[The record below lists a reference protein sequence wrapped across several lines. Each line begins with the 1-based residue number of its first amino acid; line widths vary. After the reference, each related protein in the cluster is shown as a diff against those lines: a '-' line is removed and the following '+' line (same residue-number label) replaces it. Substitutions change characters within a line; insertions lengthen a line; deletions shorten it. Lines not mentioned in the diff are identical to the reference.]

1 MVFAEVTQPS
11 LPKLSIRLAFSFLSQ
26 SPVSQL
32 LFPGSAGL
40 IGIVLTIVVLAAPA
54 ASRTANGIAAL
65 LVPTLAYVAWRLI
78 EFIAPMAATIDPRDP
93 VEEFDIWLTG
103 AVALLTLAALTCV
116 VRLVAVAFRR
126 VPLSRSARLAR

>member
-1 MVFAEVTQPS
+1 M
-11 LPKLSIRLAFSFLSQ
+11 
-26 SPVSQL
+26 
-32 LFPGSAGL
+32 FPGSAGL